1 MSKFTAIVLA
11 AGKGERM
18 NSAQPKVLQDLLGKP
33 LIFYVLRELLSL
45 KKYIKKI
52 VVVIGYQAKTVEKE
66 VKSYFPKNSNIEFV
80 RQPKLNGTAKAVE
93 AALKRA
99 KQDNLLVV
107 CGDAPLIT
115 AASLGKLISFY
126 LSQERPGAFLTA
138 VVKRENSL
146 GTVLYDPQG
155 NPKKIIEKIEIGSAA
170 SIFQEIN
177 SGIYCFQRKA
187 LLKNLPEIKPNP
199 RKKEYF
205 LTDLIDLFYQQGEPL
220 SSYRLADSYEIEGIN
235 SQEDLVLARKVMRQ
249 RIVNGFIQH
258 QVRIIDAET
267 VFIEQGVSIG
277 KNTTIYPFTFIE
289 KGVIIGRN
297 CSLGPFLHL
306 RQGTRIGD
314 DTEVG
319 NFLEIN
325 RCRVGNKVKIKHFGY
340 LGDTVVEDKVNI
352 GAGTVVANFD
362 GKKKWKTKI
371 SQGSFI
377 GSDTILVAPVKVGKN
392 SRTGAGS
399 VVTKDVKANTVVL
412 GVPARLLKKTKDS
425 RKR

>member
-1 MSKFTAIVLA
+1 
-11 AGKGERM
+11 
-18 NSAQPKVLQDLLGKP
+18 
-33 LIFYVLRELLSL
+33 
-45 KKYIKKI
+45 
-52 VVVIGYQAKTVEKE
+52 
-66 VKSYFPKNSNIEFV
+66 
-80 RQPKLNGTAKAVE
+80 
-93 AALKRA
+93 
-99 KQDNLLVV
+99 
-107 CGDAPLIT
+107 
-115 AASLGKLISFY
+115 
-126 LSQERPGAFLTA
+126 GAFLTA

>member
-126 LSQERPGAFLTA
+126 LSQERLGAFLTA

-177 SGIYCFQRKA
+177 SG
-187 LLKNLPEIKPNP
+187 
-199 RKKEYF
+199 
-205 LTDLIDLFYQQGEPL
+205 
-220 SSYRLADSYEIEGIN
+220 
-235 SQEDLVLARKVMRQ
+235 
-249 RIVNGFIQH
+249 
-258 QVRIIDAET
+258 
-267 VFIEQGVSIG
+267 
-277 KNTTIYPFTFIE
+277 
-289 KGVIIGRN
+289 
-297 CSLGPFLHL
+297 
-306 RQGTRIGD
+306 
-314 DTEVG
+314 
-319 NFLEIN
+319 
-325 RCRVGNKVKIKHFGY
+325 
-340 LGDTVVEDKVNI
+340 
-352 GAGTVVANFD
+352 
-362 GKKKWKTKI
+362 
-371 SQGSFI
+371 
-377 GSDTILVAPVKVGKN
+377 
-392 SRTGAGS
+392 
-399 VVTKDVKANTVVL
+399 
-412 GVPARLLKKTKDS
+412 
-425 RKR
+425 